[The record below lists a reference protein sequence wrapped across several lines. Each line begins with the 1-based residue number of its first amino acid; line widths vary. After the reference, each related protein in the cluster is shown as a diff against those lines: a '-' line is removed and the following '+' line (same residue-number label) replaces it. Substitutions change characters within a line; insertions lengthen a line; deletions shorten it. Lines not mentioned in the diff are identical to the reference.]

1 MLGCARHQG
10 NGKYQFISL
19 ERDSK
24 SNRAYGKAFDNRTVL
39 RETVSETVQIGVN
52 IDVFPIDDVPDDEQQ
67 WNAYNK
73 TRVKLQ
79 KLYAIKTYS
88 PRSEWSICKKLGLA
102 MGKLALLAVSSRL
115 LAQTLQKMA
124 VKHNDEYL
132 TNCYG
137 DWRQLP
143 PKEKQVA
150 NHIFNA
156 WWKQ

>member
-1 MLGCARHQG
+1 
-10 NGKYQFISL
+10 
-19 ERDSK
+19 
-24 SNRAYGKAFDNRTVL
+24 
-39 RETVSETVQIGVN
+39 
-52 IDVFPIDDVPDDEQQ
+52 
-67 WNAYNK
+67 
-73 TRVKLQ
+73 
-79 KLYAIKTYS
+79 
-88 PRSEWSICKKLGLA
+88 

-124 VKHNDEYL
+124 VKHNGKGFRRVFECCQGSFESRSFPFKKSLFDNLKLMPFEDREFFGFEDYDEYL